1 MQPKEMDD
9 LTFKVFILAK
19 KQLEKKLSYNK
30 EIMMKNGDEI
40 PQIELDKIINDMNGV
55 LFKIEEFTEKNNINL
70 F

>member
-1 MQPKEMDD
+1 
-9 LTFKVFILAK
+9 
-19 KQLEKKLSYNK
+19 
-30 EIMMKNGDEI
+30 MMKNGDEI